1 MAYPISYKL
10 AQWTAGLYT
19 GADFRDC
26 QIGDSMSTEGNL
38 VGTFGQGKARMFRV
52 SSYSGECHRG
62 SKDGPTGTNW
72 SSGSVP
78 QADYLGF
85 IYQDTTWSTAN
96 NANSTTT
103 ANQYSGS
110 ATPAADGSTLW
121 RIGLCL
127 DLQVTGDP
135 ADLSTLYRM
144 DFGSNGA
151 NKTDLNNYANGNPYT
166 GEVTV
171 RMIYHS
177 KPTNNGSGQLKIGLR
192 RDAATD
198 GTPSLY
204 TINTTEGVAYC
215 EYTRTSAANAAS
227 RPPGIIITST
237 AGVDSGLHL
246 HVMGMAIYRSSSG
259 VRIPGYYQSYMAVGA
274 FTTADILAM
283 LAGGGSPTTADT
295 YVRGWLQY
303 AALTPNRFTHWYGQN
318 ATTAETTDYA
328 ASGYSVY
335 KANVAAILD
344 KLDAHM
350 AALGVYDHLHL
361 LVSGY
366 EGGTDAYNALRSQA
380 LYELSRE
387 RPNCSFISVHDIMP
401 ANPYPTAIS
410 ISSITKAN
418 PAVVT
423 TSTPHGLCDQ
433 QQISI
438 SGSNSS
444 VTIDGK
450 RIATV
455 TGPTTFTV
463 PVDTSGGASAGT
475 AGSFYNTPWWLHY
488 DSIHPRSTGAAI
500 AAACIWNMGRAIN
513 DANAYE
519 YRREEIR
526 TINV

>member
-38 VGTFGQGKARMFRV
+38 VGTFGQGKARMWRV

-62 SKDGPTGTNW
+62 GTSGPTGTNW

-85 IYQDTTWSTAN
+85 IYQDTVWSSANTAN
-96 NANSTTT
+96 GTNSERQPGQT
-103 ANQYSGS
+103 
-110 ATPAADGSTLW
+110 AADTSTGW
-121 RIGLCL
+121 IIGLCS
-127 DLQVTGDP
+127 DFRINASV
-135 ADLSTLYRM
+135 ADLGTIYRC

-166 GEVTV
+166 GEITV
-171 RMIYHS
+171 RLIYHS
-177 KPTNNGSGQLKIGLR
+177 KPTNNGTGQLKIGMR

-204 TINTTEGVAYC
+204 TITTTEGVDHAD
-215 EYTRTSAANAAS
+215 YTRTSATNAAS
-227 RPPGIIITST
+227 RPPGLLITAT
-237 AGVDSGLHL
+237 AGNDDGLHL
-246 HVMGMAIYRSSSG
+246 HVMGAAVFRSSSG
-259 VRIPGYYQSYMAVGA
+259 VRIPGYFQSYIAVGSY
-274 FTTADILAM
+274 TTDNILAV
-283 LAGGGSPTTADT
+283 LGGGGSPTCLDT
-295 YVRGWLQY
+295 YVRGYLQH
-303 AALTPNRFTHWYGQN
+303 ACMTPNRFTHWYGQN
-318 ATTAETTDYA
+318 ATSAESTNYA
-328 ASGYSVY
+328 AGSYSVY
-335 KANVAAILD
+335 KANVAAIID
-344 KLDAHM
+344 KVDAHM

-387 RPNCSFISVHDIMP
+387 RPNCSFISVHEIMP

-500 AAACIWNMGRAIN
+500 AAACIWNMGRAIH